1 MSTDLNKLWKLNCA
15 PIIHTV
21 KKDLNPWQALPLS
34 LLGRISLI
42 KMNILPR
49 LLYPLQMLPL
59 WLSRKVSAELE
70 SAFSRFAWNGRK
82 PRQKIKSLQLPVELG
97 GLAMPTILYYNWAFH
112 ARLIWEWYRSYCD
125 LCPSVYSWACS
136 PFSIWSL
143 FACPYKH
150 VDIVRKNPILHNSVK
165 VWRQILRF
173 FGEGAIL
180 FRLSP
185 IYLNQDFVP
194 GLGLSIF
201 KAWHMKGICV
211 IGDLFQDGSL
221 MSFQQLRQKFD
232 LPKQHH
238 FGYLQIRHYVF
249 SKQRYALDSP
259 ALSNLE
265 GFLLN

>member
-97 GLAMPTILYYNWAFH
+97 GLAMPNILYYNWACH

-125 LCPSVYSWACS
+125 LCPSVDSWACS

-201 KAWHMKGICV
+201 KAWHMKGIRV